1 MQTVVRVVVADADED
16 TRNLVHLAFASHD
29 WAVREALDAAG
40 AVRVIA
46 AEVPE
51 VLVID
56 ADLPTAGGLGT
67 ARALR
72 HQPQT
77 AAVGI
82 LLLVEPAHDL
92 DPEALAQVGAHV
104 LERPFD
110 AFGLLAAVER
120 VLASM

>member
-1 MQTVVRVVVADADED
+1 MVRVVVADADED
-16 TRNLVHLAFASHD
+16 TRNMVHLAFASHD
-29 WAVREALDAAG
+29 WSVREAVDAAG

-46 AEVPE
+46 AEIPD

-56 ADLPTAGGLGT
+56 ADLPTAGGLAT

-72 HQPQT
+72 AQAQT
-77 AAVGI
+77 AAVGV
-82 LLLVEPAHDL
+82 LMLVDPADAL
-92 DPEALAQVGAHV
+92 DAEGLARVGAHV